1 MTKREIKRLLILS
14 IPYVVF
20 GLVSTNLG
28 EAWRMAKVSVPNSPM
43 LGLMGALPAAFGNP
57 TPSFQPFDL
66 CVGVICGVGL
76 RFAVY
81 LKGKNAKKYRHNQEY
96 GSARWGTE
104 KDIKPF
110 VDPKF
115 ENNVILTGTEFLTMN
130 TRPKIPA
137 NARNLNCCIIGSSG
151 SGKTRF
157 WLTPQLLQAHSSYV
171 VVDPKGGVLGQ
182 VGGFLQKRGY
192 KIKVFNSIDFS
203 KSMHYNRATCS
214 SLKRRRTALFQ
225 SVL

>member
-96 GSARWGTE
+96 GSARWGTAD
-104 KDIKPF
+104 DIAPY
-110 VDPKF
+110 VDPAF
-115 ENNVILTGTEFLTMN
+115 ENNIILTQTESLTMN
-130 TRPKIPA
+130 SRPADPRT
-137 NARNLNCCIIGSSG
+137 ARNKNVLIIGGSG

-157 WLTPQLLQAHSSYV
+157 WLKPNLMQCTSKKYPVSFV
-171 VVDPKGGVLGQ
+171 VTDPKG
-182 VGGFLQKRGY
+182 
-192 KIKVFNSIDFS
+192 
-203 KSMHYNRATCS
+203 
-214 SLKRRRTALFQ
+214 
-225 SVL
+225 